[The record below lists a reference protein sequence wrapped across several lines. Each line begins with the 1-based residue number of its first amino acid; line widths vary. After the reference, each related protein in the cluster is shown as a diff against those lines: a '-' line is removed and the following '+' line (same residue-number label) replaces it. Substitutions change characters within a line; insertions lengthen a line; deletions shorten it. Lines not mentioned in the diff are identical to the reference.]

1 MLYQLISKCLKMS
14 SFRITNNIRRKRRLH
29 KSVWGIN
36 ILMAI
41 HNQQCLFLTT
51 ILIHINTIMISKRI
65 IIIQTISL
73 MMGIAQDT
81 MVMTTTK
88 IIQIPLPITSITT
101 IATILT
107 AIMITIR
114 ANNNQT
120 LEWNIFTTIIKMMT
134 IHRAW

>member
-1 MLYQLISKCLKMS
+1 MHYQLISKCLKMS
-14 SFRITNNIRRKRRLH
+14 SFQITNNIKRKRRLH

-41 HNQQCLFLTT
+41 HNQQCLFTTT
-51 ILIHINTIMISKRI
+51 ILIHTNTIMISKMI
-65 IIIQTISL
+65 INILTISL
-73 MMGIAQDT
+73 MMGITQDT

-88 IIQIPLPITSITT
+88 T
-101 IATILT
+101 IAILLPTAIIITVATLLT

-114 ANNNQT
+114 ANNNQI
-120 LEWNIFTTIIKMMT
+120 LGWNIFTTVIKMMI